1 VRQPLVGGGLSS
13 HCAPSSAGLHAYTVW
28 VVSEEPARR
37 YETVDLYRA
46 GQAATIVLNRP
57 GRMNAWSNA
66 LSADLLDALREV
78 AADDAV
84 RAVMVT
90 GAGKAFCSGA
100 DLKEGLADAMANGGR
115 LDTESILT
123 NWYHPI
129 VTTIREMPKPVVSA
143 VNGPAVGAG
152 LSLALAADLVVAK
165 ESAYFTLAFVGIG
178 LVPDGG
184 ASLFVPARVGFARAA
199 EMALLGDPV
208 TAAKAVEVGL
218 INAAWPDGEF
228 ADKAEALLRRLSNG
242 PTRSY
247 AGSKREL
254 NHWLYARMA
263 EHLALEA
270 EIQGEAAGTKDFFEG
285 ITAFVEKRKPT
296 FSGE

>member
-1 VRQPLVGGGLSS
+1 MTLVSDDSQARQ
-13 HCAPSSAGLHAYTVW
+13 
-28 VVSEEPARR
+28 
-37 YETVDLYRA
+37 YETIDVHRT
-46 GQAATIVLNRP
+46 GAAVTIALNRP
-57 GRMNAWSNA
+57 DRMNAWSNA

-78 AADDAV
+78 AGDDTV
-84 RAVMVT
+84 RAVMLT
-90 GAGKAFCSGA
+90 GTGKAFCSGA
-100 DLKEGLADAMANGGR
+100 DLKEGMADAMANGGR
-115 LDTESILT
+115 LDTETILT
-123 NWYHPI
+123 GWYHPI

-143 VNGPAVGAG
+143 VNGPAAGAG

-208 TAAKAVEVGL
+208 TAAKAVDVGL
-218 INAAWPDGEF
+218 INAAWPDAEF
-228 ADKAEALLRRLSNG
+228 TAKSEALLLRLSNG

-254 NHWLYARMA
+254 NHWLYAGMA

-270 EIQGEAAGTKDFFEG
+270 EIQGDLAGSKDFMEG
-285 ITAFVEKRKPT
+285 VTAFLDKRKPT
-296 FSGE
+296 FTGE